1 MTTAVSD
8 SKKRMVNL
16 VASFPW
22 VNDPGKAC
30 KILWDTLQCLLR
42 KSLAGTLA
50 GGHFLVTLSHIHLPR
65 QLFHMALCR
74 AFGLET
80 PNSTLK
86 EFVFVFICEQ
96 VGGVW
101 PVALAGFLN

>member
-50 GGHFLVTLSHIHLPR
+50 GGHFLATLSHVHSPRQVFRGRLGQDVAAVPHLPKATR
-65 QLFHMALCR
+65 
-74 AFGLET
+74 
-80 PNSTLK
+80 
-86 EFVFVFICEQ
+86 
-96 VGGVW
+96 
-101 PVALAGFLN
+101 GFPFWL